1 MRKRLT
7 PSPAIVIATLAL
19 VFAAGGGAW
28 AASSS
33 RSTHHAKAHAA
44 SSNPLRGPRGPRGP
58 RGFRGSRGP
67 RGFTGSQGPAGPS
80 DGFVV
85 SAPQRQ
91 TLAPGTDT
99 TVAQLS
105 LPSGGTYIINASTE
119 LGNQTSVE
127 NLLSCT
133 LLQNFNPIDSGSAD
147 LPAETVFAAT
157 ISLTGAASADNGG
170 TIKVSCNPTT
180 GASARNTVITAIKVG
195 TLHVQT
201 PTTP

>member
-33 RSTHHAKAHAA
+33 RSTHRAKAQA
-44 SSNPLRGPRGPRGP
+44 SPSNRGPRGP

-67 RGFTGSQGPAGPS
+67 RGFNGSQGPAGPS

-85 SAPQRQ
+85 NAAQRQ
-91 TLAPGTDT
+91 SLTPGTDT
-99 TVAQLS
+99 TVAQLQV
-105 LPSGGTYIINASTE
+105 PSGGTYIVTASTE

-127 NLLSCT
+127 NLVSCT
-133 LLQNFNPIDSGSAD
+133 LLQNFNPLDSGSAD
-147 LPAETVFAAT
+147 LPAQTVFAAT
-157 ISLTGAASADNGG
+157 ISLTGAATADNGG